1 MLGMRGWAEQ
11 ADCRQLCIDMITMQD
26 MMRPFGN
33 VLHGVVLKDVN
44 TYESRG
50 FGFVHMDNN
59 QSSAAA
65 KAALDGKPH
74 NGRPMIVKLRSER
87 REVGGPGSGPR
98 PPFML
103 VRSRL
108 PCAAPPVNVR
118 CIHRPRW
125 GFRSRQ
131 QHMAAIPMYAAA
143 ARCGLIAAE
152 SQIQGQAAPARCA
165 LGLVSGAG
173 GVHLYPQNQSQF

>member
-1 MLGMRGWAEQ
+1 
-11 ADCRQLCIDMITMQD
+11 MQN

-65 KAALDGKPH
+65 KAALDGKPM

-103 VRSRL
+103 VRAAATLHLRSIQSICVNIL
-108 PCAAPPVNVR
+108 MGCFHLMAAPGPSS
-118 CIHRPRW
+118 CW
-125 GFRSRQ
+125 
-131 QHMAAIPMYAAA
+131 
-143 ARCGLIAAE
+143 
-152 SQIQGQAAPARCA
+152 
-165 LGLVSGAG
+165 
-173 GVHLYPQNQSQF
+173 